1 MNDRQRTEA
10 IFFPIFFQQVLRCG
24 VNDQTTEEFRACF
37 LQLQQAID
45 MVLQG
50 CDERR
55 YANLMRRA
63 IRLHN
68 QVTAGYRKERVRVE
82 KMGLI
87 ALYSLQMVLD
97 ADYLVLEEGS
107 DLSEAINAIMRG
119 LTDAFSEEK
128 LDASAQKQAAKLLS
142 HLQELGY
149 FYGIKREAA

>member
-1 MNDRQRTEA
+1 MNDRQRVEA

-24 VNDQTTEEFRACF
+24 VNDKGSDDYRSCF

-45 MVLQG
+45 IVLRG
-50 CDERR
+50 CDEKR

-63 IRLHN
+63 IRAHN
-68 QVTAGYRKERVRVE
+68 EVTEVYRKSNIRVE

-87 ALYSLQMVLD
+87 ALYALQMVLD

-107 DLSEAINAIMRG
+107 DLAEAINAIMRG
-119 LTDAFSEEK
+119 LADAFKEEK
-128 LDASAQKQAAKLLS
+128 LDASAQKQAGRMLT

-149 FYGIKREAA
+149 FDGVRRAAA